1 MRSETEIREGIRC
14 CSEERANCTGCPYDK
29 ARDGTSCISIML
41 ADVAELLEI
50 KDERIAI
57 MEETKNANRPEAVGV

>member
-1 MRSETEIREGIRC
+1 MKPEIDIRKGIHC
-14 CSEERANCTGCPYDK
+14 CSEKTANCTECPYDK
-29 ARDGTSCISIML
+29 ARDGISCISIML

-57 MEETKNANRPEAVGV
+57 MEEMKNANRPEAVGV